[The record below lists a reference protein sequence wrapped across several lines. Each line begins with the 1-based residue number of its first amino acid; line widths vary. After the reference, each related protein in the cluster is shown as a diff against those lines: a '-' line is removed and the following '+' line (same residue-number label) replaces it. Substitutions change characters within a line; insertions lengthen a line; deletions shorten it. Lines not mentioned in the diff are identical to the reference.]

1 MLIEPTPI
9 EKKKSTKS
17 ESSTPKTRKLKD
29 TSNLGDKPDR
39 TSKIQVKELKNNTE
53 DSTTN
58 DVQFLIQVKSKTFQQ
73 ERNKETSKSSWK
85 SSSHDDDV
93 SSIAGTETT
102 ETTLV
107 DRNELRDSELLEQ
120 IDSLKQE
127 LETVKARCEKAE
139 REKSDMLLR
148 RLATYESTTSK
159 TTASEV
165 LKLQQKCNELQTQ
178 LEDLKD
184 DKKSLSLRVKETENE
199 LQSRPSVQEVQ
210 KTMDE
215 LKSKLLA
222 AETLCEEL
230 MDENEDMKKEMREL
244 EEEMEEMQDNFR

>member
-1 MLIEPTPI
+1 MKS
-9 EKKKSTKS
+9 KKLK
-17 ESSTPKTRKLKD
+17 ESSVENT
-29 TSNLGDKPDR
+29 DR
-39 TSKIQVKELKNNTE
+39 NRVMRVKNVKEVKPS
-53 DSTTN
+53 DAHTTN
-58 DVQFLIQVKSKTFQQ
+58 DVQFLIQVKSKTFKHD
-73 ERNKETSKSSWK
+73 NDSSKSST
-85 SSSHDDDV
+85 SSTKASIHDDDV

-107 DRNELRDSELLEQ
+107 DRNDQRDSELLEQ
-120 IDSLKQE
+120 IESLKQE
-127 LETVKARCEKAE
+127 LETVKARCDKAE
-139 REKSDMLLR
+139 REKSDLLLR
-148 RLATYESTTSK
+148 RLASYESTSSK

-184 DKKSLSLRVKETENE
+184 EKRSLNLKVKEVENE
-199 LQSRPSVQEVQ
+199 LENRPNVVDVQ
-210 KTMDE
+210 KQMDE